1 MRRALHALTIVR
13 TGSGHSST
21 LIQCSVQ
28 YRARSLMADILIQN
42 GRSASSNQATSA
54 GRIHFGRGGCG
65 CLGGT
70 MIRGTDLA
78 RVGSSSLEGSGNL
91 FSLKSQA
98 AR

>member
-1 MRRALHALTIVR
+1 MIGLASA
-13 TGSGHSST
+13 GGT
-21 LIQCSVQ
+21 LVL
-28 YRARSLMADILIQN
+28 AA
-42 GRSASSNQATSA
+42 GA
-54 GRIHFGRGGCG
+54 GRISDSVIRLPNPNARWRMTRRVKYGQHRGTLYFGRGGYG

-91 FSLKSQA
+91 FSLRSQA

>member
-1 MRRALHALTIVR
+1 MQTA
-13 TGSGHSST
+13 S
-21 LIQCSVQ
+21 
-28 YRARSLMADILIQN
+28 N
-42 GRSASSNQATSA
+42 G
-54 GRIHFGRGGCG
+54 GGLYFGRGGRS

-78 RVGSSSLEGSGNL
+78 RVGSSGLEGSGNL